1 MSWSETL
8 LDASFRGVPLQI
20 ESESLQWQRA
30 LSEHG
35 TPFKDGDRVKDLGRG
50 ARRVPM
56 QVVVFG
62 VNYEIELQNILRA
75 LNTPGAGELVH
86 PIYGSMSVVSS
97 TGEVKHHAERPD
109 YAEVSV
115 VFVEDTPDA
124 PFFERQF
131 EFVDIGVLE
140 GEDERSWQDGIF
152 DLFGRIDSLVG
163 EIQSWIGGGWVG
175 LLEKA
180 LGLPG
185 IGLRLQQ
192 LRSQILGVVSGIG
205 SMAKRPSGAFDPLV
219 DLMRTPSE
227 IRGAIQGSTPTSAA
241 ALLIRTGVPAAI
253 PGNASLPAD
262 AARAGSVF
270 LIGARQGVAP
280 RVELL
285 VEGLPAN
292 AGSGVVL
299 LPDGMPDDPVA
310 ANAFALVVLVV
321 TELALAHAQAVA
333 TVVEDEADTPTL
345 SPLELEGLVNL
356 VRSLVQSSIL
366 LQRHLFD
373 VETARPI
380 IEALRNVA
388 ALIQARARQVILQSP
403 PMLERTVETP
413 VSLRLLAHRW
423 YGDHT
428 RAAELI
434 RLNPGLKTPHNIQAG
449 EVLRAY
455 AK

>member
-1 MSWSETL
+1 MSWAENL
-8 LDASFRGVPLQI
+8 LDASFRGVPLQV

-50 ARRVPM
+50 ARRIPM

-62 VNYEIELQNILRA
+62 ANYEIELQNILRA
-75 LNTPGAGELVH
+75 VNTPGAGELVH
-86 PIYGSMSVVSS
+86 PIYGGLNVVSS

-109 YAEVSV
+109 YAEISLL
-115 VFVEDTPDA
+115 FVEDTPESE
-124 PFFERQF
+124 FFERQF
-131 EFVDIGVLE
+131 EFVDIGVL
-140 GEDERSWQDGIF
+140 GLEDEYTWQDGIF

-175 LLEKA
+175 LIEKA

-192 LRSQILGVVSGIG
+192 LRSQILGVVSGVA

-227 IRGAIQGSTPTSAA
+227 IRGAIQGSTPSTST
-241 ALLIRTGVPAAI
+241 ALLVRTGVPSAL
-253 PGNASLPAD
+253 PGNASLTAD
-262 AARAGSVF
+262 AARAGAGL

-280 RVELL
+280 VVGTLID
-285 VEGLPAN
+285 GATTIP
-292 AGSGVVL
+292 GSVLVL
-299 LPDGMPDDPVA
+299 LPDGMPNDPVA
-310 ANAFALVVLVV
+310 ASGFALVVLVI

-333 TVVEDEADTPTL
+333 IVIEDEADTPTL

-366 LQRHLFD
+366 LQRHLYD
-373 VETARPI
+373 VDTARPI

-403 PMLERTVETP
+403 PMLERVVETP
-413 VSLRLLAHRW
+413 ASLRLLAHRW

-434 RLNPGLKTPHNIQAG
+434 RLNPGLKTPHNIEAG

>member
-1 MSWSETL
+1 MSWAENL

-20 ESESLQWQRA
+20 ESESMQWQRA

-50 ARRVPM
+50 ARRFPM

-62 VNYEIELQNILRA
+62 VNYEIELQNILRT
-75 LNTPGAGELVH
+75 LNTPGTGELIH
-86 PIYGSMSVVSS
+86 PIYGSLNVVSH

-109 YAEVSV
+109 YAEISIL
-115 VFVEDTPDA
+115 FVEDTPDA

-131 EFVDIGVLE
+131 EFVDIGVL
-140 GEDERSWQDGIF
+140 GLEDEYTWQDGIF

-175 LLEKA
+175 LIEKA

-227 IRGAIQGSTPTSAA
+227 IRAAIQGSTPSSST
-241 ALLIRTGVPAAI
+241 ALLARSGVPAAL
-253 PGNASLPAD
+253 PGSASLTAD
-262 AARAGSVF
+262 AARAGSGF

-280 RVELL
+280 TVELL
-285 VEGLPAN
+285 VDGVPGNTGTGL
-292 AGSGVVL
+292 VL
-299 LPDGMPDDPVA
+299 LPNGMPDDPVIA
-310 ANAFALVVLVV
+310 SGFALVVLVI
-321 TELALAHAQAVA
+321 TELALTHAQAVA
-333 TVVEDEADTPTL
+333 SVIEDEADTPTL

-366 LQRHLFD
+366 LQRHLYD
-373 VETARPI
+373 VEAARPI

-403 PMLERTVETP
+403 PMIERVVETP
-413 VSLRLLAHRW
+413 ASLRLLAHRW

-434 RLNPGLKTPHNIQAG
+434 RLNPGLKTPHNIEAG